1 VNIENPAAFSFIMQ
15 DEIYLLNKDKIE
27 YGRPRATEPVIT
39 TPELS
44 FNYLGGNKKKFLVV
58 VHYPGLEFIAES
70 HLAALENILKR
81 LEFSLDDI
89 AILNKA
95 KYDDVTLAGLTDFFK
110 PAKLLLLGG
119 NALPDGIGVLS
130 SNEPKQINS
139 FNVLFTFSFDEM
151 MDNQEYK
158 KAFWEQ
164 MKKL

>member
-27 YGRPRATEPVIT
+27 YGKPRATDTAIT

-44 FNYLGGNKKKFLVV
+44 FNYLGGNKKNFLVV
-58 VHYPGLEFIAES
+58 VHYPELEFIAES
-70 HLAALENILKR
+70 HLTALENILKR

-95 KYDDVTLAGLTDFFK
+95 KYDDVTLAGLTNFFK
-110 PAKLLLLGG
+110 PAKLLLLGS
-119 NALPDGIGVLS
+119 NALPQGSGALS
-130 SNEPKQINS
+130 SNEPKQINN

>member
-27 YGRPRATEPVIT
+27 YGKPMAPEPVIT

-44 FNYLGGNKKKFLVV
+44 FNYLGGNKKNFVVV
-58 VHYPGLEFIAES
+58 VHYPELEFIAES
-70 HLAALENILKR
+70 HLTALENVLKR

-110 PAKLLLLGG
+110 PAKLLLLGS
-119 NALPDGIGVLS
+119 NALPADIEALT
-130 SNEPKQINS
+130 SNQPKQIKNCT
-139 FNVLFTFSFDEM
+139 VLFSFSFDEM